1 MRTRCWSTSQYPL
14 LAPPPPELP
23 PPKLLDPDEPR
34 DDDEELESMRG
45 STFVYSRVKLQ
56 NAHDST
62 TRALP
67 LLAVVAAAST
77 VSLDDF
83 VRLRHCGHF
92 SNLLIHFG
100 YRSVK

>member
-1 MRTRCWSTSQYPL
+1 
-14 LAPPPPELP
+14 
-23 PPKLLDPDEPR
+23 
-34 DDDEELESMRG
+34 MRG

-67 LLAVVAAAST
+67 VLNELAASIT
-77 VSLDDF
+77 VSVDDF

-92 SNLLIHFG
+92 AKLLTHFG